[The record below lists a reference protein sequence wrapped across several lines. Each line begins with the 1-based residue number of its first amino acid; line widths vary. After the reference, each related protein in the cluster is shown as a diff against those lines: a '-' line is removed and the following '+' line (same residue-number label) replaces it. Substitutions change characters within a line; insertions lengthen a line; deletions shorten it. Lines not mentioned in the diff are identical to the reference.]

1 MTEKEWQQIKRLDIS
16 FVVIGGVG
24 TLLITAMIVALS
36 TLAGLISSP
45 TAGFYPLWM
54 SGW

>member
-1 MTEKEWQQIKRLDIS
+1 MTEKEWQRIKRLDIS

-24 TLLITAMIVALS
+24 TLLITAMIVFR

>member
-24 TLLITAMIVALS
+24 SLLITAMVVALS
-36 TLAGLISSP
+36 YLGWFSSP